1 MNKQKKHCEH
11 VFFSR
16 LQLRVFLLDMSSSS
30 FSSEKVDFDT
40 YIIDSNYEK
49 INPSITNEQNEILS
63 ITKRSKSL
71 LSSITSSIENDD
83 QGELLLL
90 LPI

>member
-1 MNKQKKHCEH
+1 
-11 VFFSR
+11 
-16 LQLRVFLLDMSSSS
+16 MSSSS
-30 FSSEKVDFDT
+30 FNSEKVDFDT

-49 INPSITNEQNEILS
+49 INPSITNEQNEIPL